1 MASAAKELRYR
12 KEYTVRGSLAHDL
25 DWEVNEHE
33 LRHAGEASRYAQEA
47 PPQRRTAQKAK
58 IHTEKRVQVREKEHV
73 SILTVMGFAVAL
85 GLAVMVLMSYIQL
98 TVLSADTVALKN
110 ELSQLQTEN
119 VSLTTQYERMFDLAT
134 VKETAEAAGMTKP
147 SNSQICYVD
156 LSGGDTAVVYQQ
168 EEPNVLAKV
177 LTSLSHSVYAVVE
190 YFD

>member
-12 KEYTVRGSLAHDL
+12 KEYTVSGSLAHDL
-25 DWEVNEHE
+25 DWEVNEHR
-33 LRHAGEASRYAQEA
+33 LRHAGEAPRHAQEA
-47 PPQRRTAQKAK
+47 PSQRHTAQKAK
-58 IHTEKRVQVREKEHV
+58 VHTKTRVQVREKEHV
-73 SILTVMGFAVAL
+73 SILTVMGFAAAL

-177 LTSLSHSVYAVVE
+177 LTSLSHSVYTVVE